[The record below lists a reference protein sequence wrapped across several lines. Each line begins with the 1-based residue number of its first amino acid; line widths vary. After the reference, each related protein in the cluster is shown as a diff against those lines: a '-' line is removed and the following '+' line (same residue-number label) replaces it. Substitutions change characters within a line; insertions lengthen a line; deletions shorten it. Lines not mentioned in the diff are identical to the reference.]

1 MRFWVKK
8 LLKTMYNQLVTKVN
22 STEDRT
28 TIKTDLINKSRYN
41 IDEKSKKKILDFD
54 VKNIWYYRFCEK
66 G

>member
-8 LLKTMYNQLVTKVN
+8 LLKIMYNQLVTKVN
-22 STEDRT
+22 STEDHT

>member
-22 STEDRT
+22 STEDHT

>member
-22 STEDRT
+22 STEDHT

-54 VKNIWYYRFCEK
+54 VKNIWYDRFCEK